1 MSWKNILKAITPRE
15 FMESLAEK
23 LDGTMTSAPSYGS
36 LRRRKG
42 KPVFKFG
49 YSKGSIELKQSS
61 SGYHM
66 TIKDGNVPYTQINSL
81 SFAKVISEAEEY
93 LGL

>member
-1 MSWKNILKAITPRE
+1 MSWKDILKAMTPRE

-23 LDGTMTSAPSYGS
+23 LDGTMTSTRSSKNSIY
-36 LRRRKG
+36 
-42 KPVFKFG
+42 FKFG
-49 YSKGSIELKQSS
+49 YSKGSIELKGTR
-61 SGYHM
+61 SGYYM

>member
-1 MSWKNILKAITPRE
+1 MSWQDILKAITPRE

-23 LDGTMTSAPSYGS
+23 LDGKMARQSSYRGGS
-36 LRRRKG
+36 
-42 KPVFKFG
+42 VFKFN
-49 YSKGSIELKQSS
+49 YSKGNIALKQSS

>member
-1 MSWKNILKAITPRE
+1 MSWMDILKLMTPRE

-23 LDGTMTSAPSYGS
+23 LDGTMTSARSS
-36 LRRRKG
+36 N
-42 KPVFKFG
+42 FKFG
-49 YSKGSIELKQSS
+49 YSKGSIELKRDSR
-61 SGYHM
+61 GYYM